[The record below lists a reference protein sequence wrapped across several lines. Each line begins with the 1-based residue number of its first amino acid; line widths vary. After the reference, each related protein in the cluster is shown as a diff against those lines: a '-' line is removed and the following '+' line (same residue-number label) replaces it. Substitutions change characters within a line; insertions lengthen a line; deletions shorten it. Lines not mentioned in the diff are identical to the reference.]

1 MNPWYIIGLA
11 VGSGLIIYGLTKENS
26 SVSHPKIN
34 PMEAIKADLISMNV
48 IEKEIATKKALTP
61 CSKEIAMQI
70 YDDFISCFGTDIITY
85 ILDLAKEIIANRD
98 IDALIKFFDR
108 VSGIMDSNKYGLK
121 AEIENSAIYKTSRL
135 DLAQQRLKLKKDKKH
150 SITQKNIDRTRTLS
164 YGLNSSILLRGTVDA
179 LPNAQK
185 IMPAI
190 IKTTL
195 ESIESEAEKT
205 LNTMVN
211 DLDSEWKVKVDIKGL
226 L

>member
-1 MNPWYIIGLA
+1 
-11 VGSGLIIYGLTKENS
+11 
-26 SVSHPKIN
+26 
-34 PMEAIKADLISMNV
+34 
-48 IEKEIATKKALTP
+48 
-61 CSKEIAMQI
+61 
-70 YDDFISCFGTDIITY
+70 
-85 ILDLAKEIIANRD
+85 
-98 IDALIKFFDR
+98 
-108 VSGIMDSNKYGLK
+108 
-121 AEIENSAIYKTSRL
+121 
-135 DLAQQRLKLKKDKKH
+135 LKLKKDKKH